1 MKDIEPMLEYKPYTF
16 GLHTIYN
23 IFIFIYLVF
32 IAPLYTFLH
41 YGVKTEK
48 EAIRSLSL
56 QNLNVVDCHIH
67 KVSKRGVIE
76 DKNIMYLSN
85 HLSCCDFFMD
95 PYILHYSCK
104 FISLTKIKIFIPLVA
119 FLTHQINMVIF
130 IKNMKDKNEIVKNM
144 NNIETIRRS
153 ETNRN
158 ISLYPEGMRRPHR
171 PNVSAVLKKGF
182 IYHSFDHN
190 LPLQIVHTTN
200 KDYIIDDEKFTYNKG
215 IHAFT
220 YYGPKIDPQKLKARY
235 EKKYKKDYTKDDYYE
250 DIYKQWCKIWK
261 KMDKYRIDSYIEKGM
276 TYEDAVKQTE
286 KLSKSYP
293 IIEDKIINGDTPL
306 SNSFI
311 LIRSACWAIIY
322 YIIYKII
329 EKIFALFVSCSSQIN
344 KSGIITPS
352 FCSRFS
358 FLKNFLFS
366 PVSPVLPPPPVSHI
380 SHVCHVSPL
389 SCVN

>member
-16 GLHTIYN
+16 GLHTVYN
-23 IFIFIYLVF
+23 ILVFIYLIF
-32 IAPLYTFLH
+32 IAPLYTILH

-48 EAIRSLSL
+48 EALRSLTL
-56 QNLNVVDCHIH
+56 QNLNIVGCHIH
-67 KVSKRGVIE
+67 KVSKREVIV

-85 HLSCCDFFMD
+85 HLSWGDFFMD
-95 PYILHYSCK
+95 PYILNYNCK
-104 FISLTKIKIFIPLVA
+104 FISLTKIKLLLPLVA
-119 FLTHQINMVIF
+119 LLTSQINMVIF

-144 NNIETIRRS
+144 NDIEILRHS
-153 ETNRN
+153 DTNRN
-158 ISLYPEGMRRPHR
+158 ISFYPEGMRRPHR

-200 KDYIIDDEKFTYNKG
+200 KDYIIDDEKFECNKG

-220 YYGPKIDPQKLKARY
+220 YYGQKIEPQKLKARY
-235 EKKYKKDYTKDDYYE
+235 EKKYNKEYTKDDYYE
-250 DIYKQWCKIWK
+250 DVYKQWCKIWK

-276 TYEDAVKQTE
+276 TYEDALKQTE

-293 IIEDKIINGDTPL
+293 IIEDKIINGDTPI

-311 LIRSACWAIIY
+311 LIRSVCWAIIY
-322 YIIYKII
+322 YIIFKII
-329 EKIFALFVSCSSQIN
+329 EKVFTLFVSCSTQIN

-366 PVSPVLPPPPVSHI
+366 PVSPV
-380 SHVCHVSPL
+380 